1 MYIHSENSRKLFFVF
16 SCQKPRWLYQL
27 LFTPK
32 KFLKGPTIFSTL
44 NFSKL
49 PKMPQ
54 FWKSMFYWFNEKQGA
69 KKRIFKKVC
78 FGVHFWA
85 MHHHNHH
92 LHVWFLVNPSVIF
105 MICSFCV
112 FVFCQCCIGFV
123 INFVWNLVFWF
134 NAQSPQSHPFVILWG
149 PLCHI
154 YVFVSCWDL
163 MILCVCIGFGIDVCI
178 LQSKDEHDTP
188 ASMLSLM
195 CCLCVCV
202 CVCLWCLCYVCCELC
217 ASAWQH
223 THTHTHTHTH
233 MPSTHCKFASSTHT
247 YMYMYVCVLTHT
259 YIYIYIYI
267 YI

>member
-1 MYIHSENSRKLFFVF
+1 MIPN
-16 SCQKPRWLYQL
+16 
-27 LFTPK
+27 
-32 KFLKGPTIFSTL
+32 
-44 NFSKL
+44 L

-154 YVFVSCWDL
+154 YVFCELLRFDD
-163 MILCVCIGFGIDVCI
+163 F
-178 LQSKDEHDTP
+178 
-188 ASMLSLM
+188 
-195 CCLCVCV
+195 
-202 CVCLWCLCYVCCELC
+202 VCLYWIWNWCL
-217 ASAWQH
+217 H
-223 THTHTHTHTH
+223 
-233 MPSTHCKFASSTHT
+233 FA
-247 YMYMYVCVLTHT
+247 
-259 YIYIYIYI
+259 I
-267 YI
+267 